1 MEHAGGH
8 PRRWV
13 ILGVLVISLLV
24 AVLDNTILNVALRVI
39 SDPEEGLGASQSE
52 LAWAINSYTLVF
64 AGLLFTWGIVGDRL
78 GRKRVLMTGL
88 AIFGLGSLAS
98 AYAHSPDQLILA
110 RALMGFGGAAIMPQ
124 TLSIITNVFDPGE
137 RARAIGIWS
146 GAVGL
151 ALGIGPPLGGLLLEH
166 FWWGSVFLI
175 NVPIV
180 AVGLVLMAFL
190 VPESRNERPGRLDPL
205 GVLLSIVGL
214 VLLVYGIIAAGER
227 GSLADPDVYGALA
240 AGAAVLAAFV
250 VHEARTDHPALDVR
264 LFRNPRLAVA
274 VAAIMLMFFALSGV
288 LFFMNFYWQS
298 VRGFTPLHAGLL
310 VIPVAL
316 AQILVAPVSPLLV
329 ARFGPKAV
337 CASGIGLASAALGCY
352 SLASTDTPVWMIE
365 AVFFAQGAGMALVM
379 PPATESIMSSVP
391 RESAGAAS
399 AVQNTV
405 RQVATALGVAV
416 LGAVVSA
423 VYRERTGPL
432 LHDLPA
438 AVRQPA
444 GESIEATLAVA
455 RRMGAAGEHLVAP
468 AKEAFLAGMHLAA
481 LCSFAVG
488 ITGMVIVLIW
498 LPRHSARAS
507 APEPRAR
514 ADRPAVG
521 GGGGGDAE
529 AGHPAPGA
537 GTPPRRD
544 E

>member
-1 MEHAGGH
+1 MDHPGGH

-39 SDPEEGLGASQSE
+39 SDPGEGLGASQSQ

-64 AGLLFTWGIVGDRL
+64 ASLLFTWGVVGDRL
-78 GRKRVLMTGL
+78 GRKRILMTGL
-88 AIFGLGSLAS
+88 AIFGIGSLAS
-98 AYAHSPDQLILA
+98 AYAQSPDQLILA

-124 TLSIITNVFDPGE
+124 TLSIITNVFDPAE
-137 RARAIGIWS
+137 RGRAIGIWS

-180 AVGLVLMAFL
+180 AVGLLLMAFL
-190 VPESRNERPGRLDPL
+190 VPESRNEAPRRLDPL
-205 GVLLSIVGL
+205 GVLLSVVGL
-214 VLLVYGIIAAGER
+214 VLLVYGIIGAGER
-227 GSLADPDVYGALA
+227 ASLADPDVYGSLLA
-240 AGAAVLAAFV
+240 GLAVLAAFV
-250 VHEARTDHPALDVR
+250 VHEARSDHPALDVR

-298 VRGFTPLHAGLL
+298 VRAFTPLHAGLL

-316 AQILVAPVSPLLV
+316 AQLLVAPLSPFLV

-337 CASGIGLASAALGCY
+337 CATGIAIASAALGCY
-352 SLASTDTPVWMIE
+352 ALASVDTPVWMIE
-365 AVFFAQGAGMALVM
+365 AVFFAQGTGMALVM

-416 LGAVVSA
+416 LGAVVST
-423 VYRERTGPL
+423 VYRGRIEPL

-444 GESIEATLAVA
+444 AESIEATLVVA
-455 RRMGAAGEHLVAP
+455 RGLGPAGEHLVAP
-468 AKEAFLAGMHLAA
+468 AKEAFLSGMHLAA
-481 LCSFAVG
+481 LCSLAIG
-488 ITGMVIVLIW
+488 ILNMVIVLVW
-498 LPRHSARAS
+498 LPRHSARAP
-507 APEPRAR
+507 APARAR

-521 GGGGGDAE
+521 KGGDGE
-529 AGHPAPGA
+529 ADHPAPGA
-537 GTPPRRD
+537 GNRPRRD